1 MEPDWK
7 ELSADLSPEAIELL
21 SRNPDKIVW
30 HKVAHNPSAL
40 PLLQSNLHKIDYY
53 FSEPDLSDEVVDLI
67 IKNHKK
73 INVYKKTRDLNLMM
87 SSVKTPRLKQ
97 FFETKIEIK
106 DKLDELNKILYSI
119 NDDDDFQ
126 YFDVYIS
133 DAHHMI
139 KNKYSLA

>member
-7 ELSADLSPEAIELL
+7 ELSADPSPEAIELL

-30 HKVAHNPSAL
+30 NTLAHNSSAL
-40 PLLQSNLHKIDYY
+40 PLLRSNLHKIDYY
-53 FSEPDLSDEVVDLI
+53 YSEPDLSDEVVDLI

-87 SSVKTPRLKQ
+87 SSVKTPKLKQ

-106 DKLDELNKILYSI
+106 DKLDKLNKKFESI
-119 NDDDDFQ
+119 DNDYDLIT
-126 YFDVYIS
+126 FDHFMDEI
-133 DAHHMI
+133 I
-139 KNKYSLA
+139 TNFL